1 MKLDSKGKIMPRIAV
16 GGIHTECSTYSP
28 ALMREADFR
37 VLRGPDLL
45 GADYFDFLP
54 REGVEAVPL
63 LHARA
68 VPGGPVARET
78 YDAFKA
84 EFLDRLARALPL
96 DGVYL
101 AMHGA
106 MHVEGME
113 DAEGD
118 WISAV
123 RAAVGPDLPI
133 ATSYDLHGNVTQ
145 RIVDAIDIF
154 SAYRTAPHIDVRET
168 MVAAWEMLLRRLA
181 GDERPGVVWAP
192 VPLLLPG
199 ERSST
204 EDEPARSLYAA
215 LPEFDRRP
223 GVWKADLMIGYVWAD
238 EPRATAAA
246 VVTGTDPEATRA
258 AAEEIAARFWAARDD
273 FRFGPVTGPL
283 AEMLDRAAAATTA
296 PVILADSGDNPT
308 GGGVGDRADV
318 LAALIARDWQGAL
331 VAGITDAPAVAA
343 CFAAGEGA
351 DATLRIGA
359 TLDPAG
365 VSITTPARVL
375 RLDDPGSLSER
386 QAVVAIG
393 GVTLVLAAR
402 RRPYHAIADFT
413 RLGLDPKGARLLV
426 VKSGYLSPELAPIA
440 NPSLMALTDGSVNQ
454 DIANV
459 PNRRR
464 RLRRLPYDPAAAFV
478 QKGLASARFIR

>member
-1 MKLDSKGKIMPRIAV
+1 MLRIAV
-16 GGIHTECSTYSP
+16 GGIHTECSTSSP
-28 ALMREADFR
+28 VLMHEDDFN
-37 VLRGPDLL
+37 VLRGSDLTD
-45 GADYFDFLP
+45 AAYFAFLP
-54 REGVEAVPL
+54 RDGVEPVPL

-78 YDAFKA
+78 YDRFKA
-84 EFLDRLARALPL
+84 EFLDRLGRALPL

-106 MHVEGME
+106 MHVAGME

-118 WISAV
+118 WIAAV
-123 RAAVGPDLPI
+123 RAAVGPDLPV
-133 ATSYDLHGNVTQ
+133 AVSYDLHGNVTR

-168 MVAAWEMLLRRLA
+168 MEAAWEMLLRCLR
-181 GDERPGVVWAP
+181 GGPRPGVVWAP

-204 EDEPARSLYAA
+204 EDEPARSLYAR
-215 LPEFDRRP
+215 LPDFDARA

-238 EPRATAAA
+238 EPRTTAAA
-246 VVTGTDPEATRA
+246 VVTGTDREAAGA
-258 AAEEIAARFWAARDD
+258 AAEEIAARFWAAREA
-273 FRFGPVTGPL
+273 FRFGPVTGSL
-283 AEMLDRAAAATTA
+283 AEMLDRAAAATTG

-318 LAALIARDWQGAL
+318 LSALIARDWQGAL
-331 VAGITDAPAVAA
+331 VAGITDPPAVAA

-351 DATLRIGA
+351 TLTLRIGA
-359 TLDPAG
+359 SLDPAG
-365 VSITTPARVL
+365 VSVTTTARVL
-375 RLDDPGSLSER
+375 RLDGPGPDPER

-402 RRPYHAIADFT
+402 RRPYHAISDFA
-413 RLGLDPKGARLLV
+413 RLGLDPKEARLLV

-440 NPSLMALTDGSVNQ
+440 NPNLMALTDGAVNQ
-454 DIANV
+454 DIASL
-459 PNRRR
+459 PNHRR
-464 RLRRLPYDPAAAFV
+464 RLRRLPYDPEAAFAP
-478 QKGLASARFIR
+478 QAHASARFGR

>member
-1 MKLDSKGKIMPRIAV
+1 MLRIAV
-16 GGIHTECSTYSP
+16 GGIHTECSTSSP
-28 ALMREADFR
+28 VLMREEDFR
-37 VLRGPDLL
+37 VLRGPDLTA
-45 GADYFDFLP
+45 ADYFAFLP
-54 REGVEAVPL
+54 RDGVEPIPL

-78 YDAFKA
+78 YARFKA
-84 EFLDRLARALPL
+84 EFLDRLRRALPL

-106 MHVEGME
+106 MHVDGME

-118 WISAV
+118 WIAAV
-123 RAAVGPDLPI
+123 RATVGSDLPV
-133 ATSYDLHGNVTQ
+133 AVSYDLHGNVTQ

-168 MVAAWEMLLRRLA
+168 MEAAWDMLLRCLR
-181 GDERPGVVWAP
+181 GGPRPGVVWAP

-204 EDEPARSLYAA
+204 EDEPARSLYAQ
-215 LPEFDRRP
+215 LPHFDTRA

-246 VVTGTDPEATRA
+246 VVTGTDRQAAGA
-258 AAEEIAARFWAARDD
+258 AAEEIAAGFWAARDA

-283 AEMLDRAAAATTA
+283 EVMLDRAAASATG

-318 LAALIARDWQGAL
+318 LAALIARGWQGAL

-351 DATLRIGA
+351 DLTLRVGA
-359 TLDPAG
+359 SLDPAG
-365 VSITTPARVL
+365 VSVTAPARVL
-375 RLDDPGSLSER
+375 RLDDPGPEPER

-393 GVTLVLAAR
+393 GITLVLAAR
-402 RRPYHAIADFT
+402 RRPYHAIADFA
-413 RLGLDPKGARLLV
+413 RLGLDPKRVRLLV

-440 NPSLMALTDGSVNQ
+440 NPNLMALTEGAVNQ

-459 PNRRR
+459 PNHHR
-464 RLRRLPYDPAAAFV
+464 RLRRLPYDPEAGFTPQAR
-478 QKGLASARFIR
+478 ASARFR